1 MTARVYGITSSK
13 QHEFELHNPAMA
25 EELRIRDILD
35 GVAVMM
41 SGVFV
46 AAYELSGL
54 YSYYHTEEMRNR
66 AKESLE
72 AVLRSM
78 PERSMRFH
86 LRFEIRQ
93 DTGDVIRR
101 YADCTRSSNTVL
113 ASIDEERR
121 TRWLEKETAGEFLD
135 YRLYAM
141 FYWDPLTH
149 QSEPGHE
156 WEEKLRRTWSLS
168 TGKCIQRTR
177 AEHDR
182 LIAEFTSLLVGIET
196 TLAVTGMRIDRLDNE
211 GLFLLIARAINPLGV
226 SNADYRRDNRL
237 GRYESIRN
245 QLTSVSIEAE
255 SDDYL
260 KVGGLLYTFVTLK
273 EPPDSTYPG
282 LLRELLSL
290 DFPIVINTEIMV
302 PDQARVISQYKWRQR
317 KMMAA
322 QRDINGGF
330 RVNVEAQVAERQL
343 IQVLE
348 DVISSSLKTCQ
359 VSVVIAVRTST
370 PTRTGR
376 DREEAERIIAD
387 RRQRV
392 LHTITRMNGARGMV
406 ETLAQKR
413 FFIGSLP
420 CMAEEN
426 KREIDMLT
434 LNAADLMPIE
444 TPWQGTPHSPG
455 ILFETR
461 QRKLIPFSPFDSS
474 LNDANM
480 LIMSSSG
487 GGKTF
492 MAQMF
497 LLMLG
502 RLSPL
507 ISIIERGDSYA
518 ALTELMGGRVIDV
531 DLEGSET
538 LNPWDL
544 PPGQLTPGKDK
555 IAFLKNLTRHMIGE
569 GPTTDSGLLDTV
581 LSDAITRVYR
591 RVESRP
597 TNSIP
602 TFSDLRDE
610 LANWR
615 SGERLQ
621 SGISERSIGEAQLA
635 GLKLKDWTGEM
646 GTYSRLF
653 DRHTTVRTD
662 SNWLFFNIENLSND
676 PRLEIAMSML
686 IANAMAER
694 ASGRSG
700 QMSITVLD
708 ECWALLDSPVL
719 APEVVQL
726 FRTARKRNASVWAIS
741 QTLED
746 FVGTEKQ
753 PRIHGPGIV
762 KNSTTKIIGQQRG
775 DLTALTNHLYL
786 NEVVLR
792 EIKGLAPPR
801 KGRSAEAV
809 VALGERAE
817 TTQVIRLVPTPVD
830 YWICTTFQRE
840 RMYRNYFLDR
850 DHERSLFESYR
861 ELARLFPKGLAEVS
875 ELPEEASG
883 AVKSVRK
890 DRGRPP
896 L

>member
-1 MTARVYGITSSK
+1 MAGLFSATSSR
-13 QHEFELHNPAMA
+13 QYEFELHNPALC

-35 GVAVMM
+35 GVGVMTN
-41 SGVFV
+41 GTFV
-46 AAYELSGL
+46 AAYDISGVH
-54 YSYYHTEEMRNR
+54 SYYHTEEMRNR

-78 PERSMRFH
+78 PERSMRLH

-93 DTGDVIRR
+93 DTGDVIRQ
-101 YADCTRSSNTVL
+101 YADCARNSNMVL
-113 ASIDEERR
+113 ASIDAARCS
-121 TRWLEKETAGEFLD
+121 RWLHKEAAGEFLH

-141 FYWDPLTH
+141 FYWDPIIH
-149 QSEPGHE
+149 RCQPGHE
-156 WEEKLRRTWSLS
+156 WRYKLHQTFSLS
-168 TGKCIQRTR
+168 PNKCVQRTR
-177 AEHDR
+177 SEHDGF
-182 LIAEFTSLLVGIET
+182 LAEFTSLLAGIET
-196 TLAVTGMRIDRLDNE
+196 TLASTGMQIQRLDNE
-211 GLFLLIARAINPLGV
+211 GLFLLIQQAMNPLDAV
-226 SNADYRRDNRL
+226 KTPYRPNARL
-237 GRYESIRN
+237 GRHESVRS
-245 QLTSVSIEAE
+245 QLTTVSIEAE
-255 SDDYL
+255 SDDHL
-260 KVGGLLYTFVTLK
+260 KIGGLLYTFISLK

-282 LLRELLSL
+282 MLRELLSL
-290 DFPIVINTEIMV
+290 DFPITVNTEIVV
-302 PDQARVISQYKWRQR
+302 PDQAKVISQYKWRQR

-330 RVNVEAQVAERQL
+330 RVNVDAQVAERQL
-343 IQVLE
+343 IQVLD

-359 VSVVIAVRTST
+359 VSLVIGARTST
-370 PTRTGR
+370 PIRTSR
-376 DREEAERIIAD
+376 EREEAERIIAD

-392 LHTITRMNGARGMV
+392 LQTITRMNGARGMV

-413 FFIGSLP
+413 LFIGSLP

-426 KREIDMLT
+426 KREIDLLT

-444 TPWQGTPHSPG
+444 TPWHGTPHSPG

-480 LIMSSSG
+480 LIMASSG

-502 RLSPL
+502 RLNPL

-518 ALTELMGGRVIDV
+518 ALTELMGGRVVDV
-531 DLEGSET
+531 DLEGTET

-544 PPGQLTPGKDK
+544 PPGQVTPSKDK

-569 GPTTDSGLLDTV
+569 GPTTDSSLVDTV

-597 TNSIP
+597 TNPVP

-615 SGERLQ
+615 SGDRLQ
-621 SGISERSIGEAQLA
+621 GGISERSIGEAQLA
-635 GLKLKDWTGEM
+635 GLKLKDWTGEK

-662 SNWLFFNIENLSND
+662 SNWLFFNIEGLSND
-676 PRLEIAMSML
+676 PRLETAMSML

-700 QMSITVLD
+700 QLSVTVLD

-726 FRTARKRNASVWAIS
+726 FRTARKRNASVWAVS

-753 PRIHGPGIV
+753 PRVHGPGIV

-775 DLTALTNHLYL
+775 DLAALANHLYL
-786 NEVVLR
+786 NEVVLK
-792 EIKGLAPPR
+792 EIKSLAPPR

-809 VALGERAE
+809 LALGEKAE

-840 RMYRNYFLDR
+840 RMYRNYFLSR
-850 DHERSLFESYR
+850 DPEKPLFESYR
-861 ELARLFPKGLAEVS
+861 ELARLFPEGLADLPEA
-875 ELPEEASG
+875 PEEATG
-883 AVKSVRK
+883 AVKSVWGNR
-890 DRGRPP
+890 RRATQ
-896 L
+896 

>member
-1 MTARVYGITSSK
+1 MAARFFGITSSK
-13 QHEFELHNPAMA
+13 QHEFELHNPALSD
-25 EELRIRDILD
+25 ELRIRDILES
-35 GVAVMM
+35 VAVMTR
-41 SGVFV
+41 GAFV
-46 AAYELSGL
+46 AAYELSGVH
-54 YSYYHTEEMRNR
+54 SYYHTEDQRNR
-66 AKESLE
+66 AKESFE

-93 DTGDVIRR
+93 DTGDVLRR
-101 YADCTRSSNTVL
+101 YMDRTRNSNVVL

-121 TRWLEKETAGEFLD
+121 SRWSEKETAGEFLD

-141 FYWDPLTH
+141 FYWDPVIH
-149 QSEPGHE
+149 QSEPGRE
-156 WEEKLRRTWSLS
+156 WEEKLRRSWSLS

-177 AEHDR
+177 VEHER
-182 LIAEFTSLLVGIET
+182 LMAEFTSLLAGIET
-196 TLAVTGMRIDRLDNE
+196 TLAVTGMHIQRLDDE
-211 GLFLLIARAINPLGV
+211 GLFLLIERAINPVGAV
-226 SNADYRRDNRL
+226 EASYRRQSGL
-237 GRYESIRN
+237 GRYQGIRN
-245 QLTSVSIEAE
+245 QLTSVSIEGE

-260 KVGGLLYTFVTLK
+260 KVGGLLYTFITLK

-282 LLRELLSL
+282 LLRELLLL
-290 DFPIVINTEIMV
+290 DFPIVINTEIVV
-302 PDQARVISQYKWRQR
+302 PDQARVITQYKWRQR

-343 IQVLE
+343 IQILE

-359 VSVVIAVRTST
+359 TSMVIAVRTST
-370 PTRTGR
+370 PIRTGR
-376 DREEAERIIAD
+376 DRDEAERIISD

-434 LNAADLMPIE
+434 LNAADLMPVE
-444 TPWQGTPHSPG
+444 TPWQGTPNSPG

-502 RLSPL
+502 RQSPL

-531 DLEGSET
+531 DLEGAET

-544 PPGQLTPGKDK
+544 PPGQVTPGKDK

-597 TNSIP
+597 TNPVP
-602 TFSDLRDE
+602 TFTDLRDE

-615 SGERLQ
+615 SGDRLQ
-621 SGISERSIGEAQLA
+621 GGISERSIGEAQLA
-635 GLKLKDWTGEM
+635 GLKLKDWTGEK

-653 DRHTTVRTD
+653 DRQTTVRTD
-662 SNWLFFNIENLSND
+662 SNWLFFNIEGLGND

-700 QMSITVLD
+700 QMGITVLD

-775 DLTALTNHLYL
+775 DLGALTNHLYL
-786 NEVVLR
+786 NEVVLK

-809 VALGERAE
+809 LALGERAE

-840 RMYRNYFLDR
+840 RMYRNYFLNR
-850 DHERSLFESYR
+850 EQEKSLFESYR
-861 ELARLFPKGLAEVS
+861 ELAGLFPKGLAES
-875 ELPEEASG
+875 PELPEEVSG
-883 AVKSVRK
+883 AVKSVWK
-890 DRGRPP
+890 DRRRAA

>member
-1 MTARVYGITSSK
+1 M
-13 QHEFELHNPAMA
+13 
-25 EELRIRDILD
+25 
-35 GVAVMM
+35 
-41 SGVFV
+41 
-46 AAYELSGL
+46 
-54 YSYYHTEEMRNR
+54 
-66 AKESLE
+66 
-72 AVLRSM
+72 
-78 PERSMRFH
+78 
-86 LRFEIRQ
+86 
-93 DTGDVIRR
+93 
-101 YADCTRSSNTVL
+101 
-113 ASIDEERR
+113 
-121 TRWLEKETAGEFLD
+121 
-135 YRLYAM
+135 
-141 FYWDPLTH
+141 
-149 QSEPGHE
+149 
-156 WEEKLRRTWSLS
+156 
-168 TGKCIQRTR
+168 
-177 AEHDR
+177 
-182 LIAEFTSLLVGIET
+182 AEFTSLLAGVET
-196 TLAVTGMRIDRLDNE
+196 TLVSTGMQIQRLDNQE
-211 GLFLLIARAINPLGV
+211 LFLLIKGAMSPLDSTKSSHRPNG
-226 SNADYRRDNRL
+226 RL
-237 GRYESIRN
+237 GRYESIRS
-245 QLTSVSIEAE
+245 QLTTASIEGE

-260 KVGGLLYTFVTLK
+260 RVGGLLYTFISLK

-282 LLRELLSL
+282 MLRELLSL
-290 DFPIVINTEIMV
+290 DFPIIVNTEIV
-302 PDQARVISQYKWRQR
+302 IPDQAKVISQYKWSQR

-359 VSVVIAVRTST
+359 VSLVIGVRTST
-370 PTRTGR
+370 PIRTGLE
-376 DREEAERIIAD
+376 REEAERIIAD

-413 FFIGSLP
+413 LFIGSLP

-444 TPWQGTPHSPG
+444 TPWQGTPYSPG

-502 RLSPL
+502 RLNPL

-531 DLEGSET
+531 DLEGIET

-544 PPGQLTPGKDK
+544 PPGQVTPSKDK
-555 IAFLKNLTRHMIGE
+555 IAFLKNLTSHMIGE

-597 TNSIP
+597 TNPVP

-615 SGERLQ
+615 SGDRLQ
-621 SGISERSIGEAQLA
+621 GGISERSIGEAQLA
-635 GLKLKDWTGEM
+635 GLKLKDWTGEK

-662 SNWLFFNIENLSND
+662 SNWLFFNIEGLSND
-676 PRLEIAMSML
+676 ATEIDHFPAIRRRLGEFQAPFATDLYGAMEL
-686 IANAMAER
+686 VI
-694 ASGRSG
+694 
-700 QMSITVLD
+700 
-708 ECWALLDSPVL
+708 
-719 APEVVQL
+719 
-726 FRTARKRNASVWAIS
+726 
-741 QTLED
+741 
-746 FVGTEKQ
+746 
-753 PRIHGPGIV
+753 
-762 KNSTTKIIGQQRG
+762 
-775 DLTALTNHLYL
+775 
-786 NEVVLR
+786 
-792 EIKGLAPPR
+792 
-801 KGRSAEAV
+801 AEAV
-809 VALGERAE
+809 AK
-817 TTQVIRLVPTPVD
+817 RLAGV
-830 YWICTTFQRE
+830 
-840 RMYRNYFLDR
+840 
-850 DHERSLFESYR
+850 R
-861 ELARLFPKGLAEVS
+861 ELLGQQDPSSRDP
-875 ELPEEASG
+875 
-883 AVKSVRK
+883 
-890 DRGRPP
+890 
-896 L
+896 

>member
-1 MTARVYGITSSK
+1 MASLFSPTSSRR
-13 QHEFELHNPAMA
+13 HELEMHNPALC
-25 EELRIRDILD
+25 EELRVRDILD
-35 GVAVMM
+35 NVGVMTN
-41 SGVFV
+41 GTLV
-46 AAYELSGL
+46 AAYELSGVH
-54 YSYYHTEEMRNR
+54 SHYHTEDMRNR
-66 AKESLE
+66 AKESFE

-93 DTGDVIRR
+93 DAGDVIGR
-101 YADCTRSSNTVL
+101 YASCARNTKAVL
-113 ASIDEERR
+113 ASIDEERCS
-121 TRWLEKETAGEFLD
+121 RWAQKEALGEFHD
-135 YRLYAM
+135 YRPYAM
-141 FYWDPLTH
+141 FYWDPVIH
-149 QSEPGHE
+149 QTQPGHE
-156 WEEKLRRTWSLS
+156 WEQKLRRSWSFCAG
-168 TGKCIQRTR
+168 TCMRRTR
-177 AEHDR
+177 SEHDR
-182 LIAEFTSLLVGIET
+182 LLAEFTTLLAGIET
-196 TLAVTGMRIDRLDNE
+196 TLSSTGMLIKRLHDDELFRLIQKAIDPIVA
-211 GLFLLIARAINPLGV
+211 GNP
-226 SNADYRRDNRL
+226 AHRRDAHL
-237 GRYESIRN
+237 GRYESVRSR
-245 QLTSVSIEAE
+245 LTNVSIEAE
-255 SDDYL
+255 SDEYL
-260 KVGGLLYTFVTLK
+260 KVGGLLYTFVSLK

-290 DFPIVINTEIMV
+290 DFPIVVNTEIV
-302 PDQARVISQYKWRQR
+302 IPDQAKVISQYKWRQR

-330 RVNVEAQVAERQL
+330 RVNVEAQVAEKQL

-359 VSVVIAVRTST
+359 VSLVVGVRTST
-370 PTRTGR
+370 PIRTSR
-376 DREEAERIIAD
+376 EREEAERIIAD

-392 LHTITRMNGARGMV
+392 LHTMTRMNGARGMV

-413 FFIGSLP
+413 FFISSLP

-444 TPWQGTPHSPG
+444 APWHGTPKSPG
-455 ILFETR
+455 VLFETR

-502 RLSPL
+502 RLNPL

-518 ALTELMGGRVIDV
+518 ALTELMGGRVVEV

-544 PPGQLTPGKDK
+544 PPGHTTPSKDK
-555 IAFLKNLTRHMIGE
+555 IAFLKNLTRHMIGD
-569 GPTTDSGLLDTV
+569 GPATDPGLLDTV
-581 LSDAITRVYR
+581 LSDAIARVYR

-597 TNSIP
+597 TNPVP

-615 SGERLQ
+615 SGDRLQ
-621 SGISERSIGEAQLA
+621 GGISERSIGEAQLA
-635 GLKLKDWTGEM
+635 GLKLKDWTGEK

-662 SNWLFFNIENLSND
+662 SNWLFFNIEGLSND
-676 PRLEIAMSML
+676 PRLETAMSML

-700 QMSITVLD
+700 ELSITVLD

-726 FRTARKRNASVWAIS
+726 FRTARKRNSSVWAIT

-746 FVGTEKQ
+746 FVGTDKQ
-753 PRIHGPGIV
+753 PRLHGPGIV

-775 DLTALTNHLYL
+775 DLSALANHLYL
-786 NEVVLR
+786 NDVVLR
-792 EIKGLAPPR
+792 EIKSLAPPR

-809 VALGERAE
+809 LALGERAE
-817 TTQVIRLVPTPVD
+817 TTEVIRLIPTPID
-830 YWICTTFQRE
+830 YWVCTTFQRE
-840 RMYRNYFLDR
+840 RMYRAYILAQNR
-850 DHERSLFESYR
+850 EKPLFESYR
-861 ELARLFPKGLAEVS
+861 ELGRVFPRGLAEIQ

-883 AVKSVRK
+883 AVQSAWRNQ
-890 DRGRPP
+890 RRAAQ
-896 L
+896 

>member
-1 MTARVYGITSSK
+1 MASLFNATSR
-13 QHEFELHNPAMA
+13 QHELELHAPALC

-35 GVAVMM
+35 SVGVMT
-41 SGVFV
+41 SGAFV
-46 AAYELSGL
+46 AAYELSGVH
-54 YSYYHTEEMRNR
+54 SHYHTEELRNLAR
-66 AKESLE
+66 ESFE

-78 PERSMRFH
+78 PERSMRLH

-93 DTGDVIRR
+93 DAGDIIGR
-101 YADCTRSSNTVL
+101 YAGGTRNTNAVL
-113 ASIDEERR
+113 ASIDEERCS
-121 TRWLEKETAGEFLD
+121 RWSEKEAVGEFLD

-141 FYWDPLTH
+141 FYWDPVIH

-156 WEEKLRRTWSLS
+156 WEQNLRRHWNLS
-168 TGKCIQRTR
+168 TGKCIQRTSN
-177 AEHDR
+177 EHGR
-182 LIAEFTSLLVGIET
+182 LLAEFTSLLAGVEM
-196 TLAVTGMRIDRLDNE
+196 TLASTGTHIQRLDDGE
-211 GLFLLIARAINPLGV
+211 LCSLIHRAMNPIG
-226 SNADYRRDNRL
+226 AGKPPYRLHGRL
-237 GRYESIRN
+237 GRYESVRS

-260 KVGGLLYTFVTLK
+260 KVGGLLYTFVSLK
-273 EPPDSTYPG
+273 EPPDSTYAG

-290 DFPIVINTEIMV
+290 GFPIVVNTEIV
-302 PDQARVISQYKWRQR
+302 IPDQAKVISQYKWRQR

-322 QRDINGGF
+322 QRDIDGGF

-359 VSVVIAVRTST
+359 ISLVIGTRTST
-370 PTRTGR
+370 PIHSGH

-426 KREIDMLT
+426 RREIDMLT

-444 TPWQGTPHSPG
+444 TPWQGTPNSPG

-461 QRKLIPFSPFDSS
+461 QRKLIPFSPFDSR

-502 RLSPL
+502 RLNPL

-518 ALTELMGGRVIDV
+518 ALTDLMGGRVVEV
-531 DLEGSET
+531 DLEGTET

-544 PPGQLTPGKDK
+544 PPGQVAPSKDK
-555 IAFLKNLTRHMIGE
+555 IAFLKNLTRHMIGD
-569 GPTTDSGLLDTV
+569 GPTIDSGLLDTV
-581 LSDAITRVYR
+581 ISDAIARVYR

-597 TNSIP
+597 TNPIP
-602 TFSDLRDE
+602 TFADLRDE

-615 SGERLQ
+615 SGDRLQ
-621 SGISERSIGEAQLA
+621 GGISERSIGEAQLA
-635 GLKLKDWTGEM
+635 ALKLKDWTGEN

-653 DRHTTVRTD
+653 DHHTTVRTD
-662 SNWLFFNIENLSND
+662 SNWLFFNIEGLSND
-676 PRLEIAMSML
+676 PRLETAMSML

-700 QMSITVLD
+700 QLSITVLD

-726 FRTARKRNASVWAIS
+726 FRTARKRNSSVWAIS

-753 PRIHGPGIV
+753 PRFHGPGIV
-762 KNSTTKIIGQQRG
+762 KNSTTKIVGQQRG
-775 DLTALTNHLYL
+775 DLSSLANHLYL
-786 NEVVLR
+786 NEVVLK

-809 VALGERAE
+809 LALGERAE
-817 TTQVIRLVPTPVD
+817 TTEVIRLVPTPVD
-830 YWICTTFQRE
+830 YWVCTTFQRE
-840 RMYRNYFLDR
+840 RMYRAYFIAQNR
-850 DHERSLFESYR
+850 EKSLFESYR
-861 ELARLFPKGLAEVS
+861 ELARLFPKGLAEIQ
-875 ELPEEASG
+875 ELPEETSG
-883 AVKSVRK
+883 SVKSAWR
-890 DRGRPP
+890 DRGRAAQ
-896 L
+896 

>member
-1 MTARVYGITSSK
+1 MASLFSVTSSR
-13 QHEFELHNPAMA
+13 QHEAQLHNPALC

-35 GVAVMM
+35 GVGVMT
-41 SGVFV
+41 SGAFV
-46 AAYELSGL
+46 AGYELSGVH
-54 YSYYHTEEMRNR
+54 SHYHTEDMRNR
-66 AKESLE
+66 AKESFE

-78 PERSMRFH
+78 PERSMRLQ

-93 DTGDVIRR
+93 DTGDVIGQ
-101 YADCTRSSNTVL
+101 YASCARNTNVVL
-113 ASIDEERR
+113 ASIDEERCS
-121 TRWLEKETAGEFLD
+121 RWSTKEAAGEFHD
-135 YRLYAM
+135 YRPHAM
-141 FYWDPLTH
+141 FYWDPVIH
-149 QSEPGHE
+149 HAEPGHE
-156 WEEKLRRTWSLS
+156 WEQKIRRSWSLS
-168 TGKCIQRTR
+168 AGKCMRRTR
-177 AEHDR
+177 GEHERD
-182 LIAEFTSLLVGIET
+182 LAEFTSLLAGIET
-196 TLAVTGMRIDRLDNE
+196 TLASTGMLIQRLHDDE
-211 GLFLLIARAINPLGV
+211 LFGLIQRALDPLSSTNPP
-226 SNADYRRDNRL
+226 YRANVRL
-237 GRYESIRN
+237 GQYESVRSG
-245 QLTSVSIEAE
+245 LTNVSIQAE
-255 SDDYL
+255 SDEYL
-260 KVGGLLYTFVTLK
+260 KIGGLLYTFVSLK
-273 EPPDSTYPG
+273 EPPDSTFPG

-290 DFPIVINTEIMV
+290 DFPIVVNTEIV
-302 PDQARVISQYKWRQR
+302 IPDQAKVINQYKWRQR
-317 KMMAA
+317 KMTAA

-359 VSVVIAVRTST
+359 VSLVVGARTST
-370 PTRTGR
+370 PIRTSR
-376 DREEAERIIAD
+376 EREEAERIIAD

-392 LHTITRMNGARGMV
+392 LHTMTRMNGARGMV
-406 ETLAQKR
+406 ESLAQKR
-413 FFIGSLP
+413 LFIGSLP

-434 LNAADLMPIE
+434 LNAADFMPIE
-444 TPWQGTPHSPG
+444 TPWHGTPKSPG

-480 LIMSSSG
+480 MIMSSSG

-502 RLSPL
+502 RLNPL
-507 ISIIERGDSYA
+507 ISIIERSDSYA

-531 DLEGSET
+531 DLEGAET

-544 PPGQLTPGKDK
+544 PPGQVTPSKDK

-569 GPTTDSGLLDTV
+569 GPATDVGLIDTV
-581 LSDAITRVYR
+581 LSDAISRVYR

-597 TNSIP
+597 TNPVP

-615 SGERLQ
+615 SGDRLQ
-621 SGISERSIGEAQLA
+621 GGISERSIGEAQLA
-635 GLKLKDWTGEM
+635 GLKLKDWTGEK
-646 GTYSRLF
+646 GTYGRLF

-662 SNWLFFNIENLSND
+662 LNWLFFNIEGLSND
-676 PRLEIAMSML
+676 PRLETAMSML

-700 QMSITVLD
+700 QLSITVLD

-726 FRTARKRNASVWAIS
+726 FRTARKRNSSVWAIS
-741 QTLED
+741 QTVED
-746 FVGTEKQ
+746 FVGTERQ
-753 PRIHGPGIV
+753 PRLHGPGIV

-775 DLTALTNHLYL
+775 DLAALANHLYL
-786 NEVVLR
+786 NEVVLK
-792 EIKGLAPPR
+792 EIKSLAPPR

-809 VALGERAE
+809 IALGERAE
-817 TTQVIRLVPTPVD
+817 TTEVIRLVPTPVD

-840 RMYRNYFLDR
+840 RMHRNYLLSLDP
-850 DHERSLFESYR
+850 EKPLFESYR
-861 ELARLFPKGLAEVS
+861 ELARLLPKGLAELP

-883 AVKSVRK
+883 AVKSIWR
-890 DRGRPP
+890 DRRRAIQ
-896 L
+896 